1 MSNSIALQEKKQ
13 QRDSLSISL
22 ILHFFL
28 VLLLLFPIVSALSKE
43 PEQPQFEGIQVALGY
58 KEATE
63 RTKTP
68 PAPSASDAK
77 PTPKKKS
84 KTTPAKSA
92 PAKSKAASK
101 PVNKRV
107 VSETLTKV
115 SPIVATK
122 EKVVQTKVDA
132 ESKAEKQ
139 KEAEAKEAER
149 KAAAAKAKAQ
159 AEAEAKKR
167 AEDEAKRK
175 DEAEL
180 AAKKA
185 AAKSKFN
192 NLAKSANGTGAPSK
206 GAPSGHPD
214 AAALEGI
221 TKGKGKAGN
230 GLGSRGLLYA
240 PVITDSSQQTGRV
253 VVNICVNAQG
263 KVISADF
270 TQKGSTTTDSHL
282 ISLAVSNAKKY
293 KFSESSTAEQCGDI
307 TIDFKLK

>member
-1 MSNSIALQEKKQ
+1 MSNTIAIDEKKQ

-43 PEQPQFEGIQVALGY
+43 PEKPQFEGIQVALGY
-58 KEATE
+58 KEATQ
-63 RTKTP
+63 RTKTQ
-68 PAPSASDAK
+68 PAPSASSAK
-77 PTPKKKS
+77 PTPKQKS
-84 KTTPAKSA
+84 KAAPAKSA
-92 PAKSKAASK
+92 PKKSQAIAK
-101 PVNKRV
+101 PVSKKI

-115 SPIVATK
+115 APVVATK
-122 EKVVQTKVDA
+122 EKVVQTESDA
-132 ESKAEKQ
+132 KAKAEKQ
-139 KEAEAKEAER
+139 KEAAEEAER
-149 KAAAAKAKAQ
+149 KAAEAKAK
-159 AEAEAKKR
+159 AEAEAKQKA
-167 AEDEAKRK
+167 AEEAKRK
-175 DEAEL
+175 AEAEL

-185 AAKSKFN
+185 AARSKFN
-192 NLAKSANGTGAPSK
+192 NLAKSANGNGAPSK
-206 GAPSGHPD
+206 GDPSGHPD
-214 AAALEGI
+214 ATALEGI

-230 GLGSRGLLYA
+230 GLGSRGLLFA
-240 PVITDSSQQTGRV
+240 PVISDSSQQTGRV

>member
-1 MSNSIALQEKKQ
+1 MSNTIAIDEKKQ

-43 PEQPQFEGIQVALGY
+43 PEKPQFEGIQVALGY
-58 KEATE
+58 KEATQ
-63 RTKTP
+63 RTKTQ
-68 PAPSASDAK
+68 PAPSASSAK
-77 PTPKKKS
+77 PTPKQ
-84 KTTPAKSA
+84 
-92 PAKSKAASK
+92 KSKAAPTKSAQKKSQAIAK
-101 PVNKRV
+101 PVSKKI

-115 SPIVATK
+115 APVVATK
-122 EKVVQTKVDA
+122 EKVVQTESDA
-132 ESKAEKQ
+132 KAKAEKQ
-139 KEAEAKEAER
+139 KEAAEEAER
-149 KAAAAKAKAQ
+149 KAAEAKAK
-159 AEAEAKKR
+159 AEAEAKQKA
-167 AEDEAKRK
+167 AEEAKRK
-175 DEAEL
+175 AEAEL

-185 AAKSKFN
+185 AARSKFN
-192 NLAKSANGTGAPSK
+192 NLAKSANGNGAPSK
-206 GAPSGHPD
+206 GDPSGHPD
-214 AAALEGI
+214 ATALEGI
-221 TKGKGKAGN
+221 TKGKGKAGK
-230 GLGSRGLLYA
+230 GLGSRGLLFA
-240 PVITDSSQQTGRV
+240 PVISDSSQQTGRV